1 MFEILV
7 ILTISIVTA
16 LVAFL
21 LAKAQGKEVVTM
33 NVGDTVTLDGLDA
46 QIISIEE
53 GTFEVIVKVPK
64 MRVSKKK

>member
-21 LAKAQGKEVVTM
+21 LAKAQGKEVATM